1 MSKYVYKDC
10 PVTENRM
17 FKRENIVYIGLGLFV
32 GIVVVNLGA
41 IFLIRSEATRAV
53 FMNFSSIVFNLLAT
67 IALYMAARRSRVV
80 SRRLYFAWGI
90 LALAQ
95 LSFSL
100 GDIAWAVLELKLG
113 ISPFPSIADVFY
125 LLFYPV
131 FFTGILILPELRL
144 ERLNYPKVVLD
155 VSIILVAATVGYW
168 NFLLGPV
175 VAAGAGQ
182 PLLNRII
189 TLAYPVGDLVLIFA
203 TLKLLYLQSEADD
216 RMPLVFLIF
225 SIVLMVLTDSIYGY
239 QTLSTQYASGN
250 LLDLGWIVSYFL
262 IGMAGVWQ
270 AWMQPGLGGQEK
282 EATVRSSS
290 QPGSSTWLA
299 YLPYIWI
306 PIAFA
311 ILILEYTRQISF
323 DLFTMIGI
331 ILIIGLVFVRQV
343 TILRENE
350 VLFSQLHEAL
360 DQVKQRTV
368 ELRRANQELR
378 WEVHERMRIEKQMA
392 YDSFH
397 DGITGLPNRT
407 LFMDRL
413 KHALDYT
420 KRHEDF
426 SFSVIFLDIDH
437 FKEVNDGLGHPIGD
451 QVLGEVAQRMLA
463 CLRTSDTIAR
473 LAGDEYIILLEDI
486 HGTEDVVQVI
496 GRIQESL
503 KEPLLLEGHLV
514 SITASFGIVANGNS
528 YSQAEDILRD
538 ADIAMYQ
545 AKAAGKARFVIF
557 DPHMRDQA
565 AWRLK
570 MKADLQKAVMY
581 GEFFLNY
588 QPIFVLSNNRIL
600 GFEALL
606 RWQHPQNGVVS
617 PMDFIPLAEET
628 GLIRSIGLWVLE
640 QACRQIG
647 EWQAKFPQTPPLTM
661 SVNTSGV
668 QLNQPDFAE
677 QVQEVLERT
686 GVDGRSLILEITE
699 GILLNRSESV
709 TAKFNAVNDLGVQFQ
724 IDDFGTGYSSL
735 SYVRDF
741 PISTIKIDRSFIQN
755 IEVESTGD
763 IVRAIINMAHNL
775 RQSAIAEG
783 IETESQLEYLK
794 QAYCEAGQGYLL
806 GRPQSVEEVEK
817 LLRLRQRDA
826 ITEPLK
832 KRQAVIEGNLETQ
845 N

>member
-1 MSKYVYKDC
+1 MLTSIDKGC
-10 PVTENRM
+10 LLIENRT
-17 FKRENIVYIGLGLFV
+17 FHLKKIIYICLGLFA
-32 GIVVVNLGA
+32 GTTIINLGV
-41 IFLIRSEATRAV
+41 IYLIRSEVPRSI
-53 FMNFSSIVFNLLAT
+53 FMDFSSIVFNLFAT
-67 IALYMAARRSRVV
+67 IALYLAARRSRVI
-80 SRRLYFAWGI
+80 SRRLFWAWGF

-95 LSFSL
+95 LSFTF
-100 GDIAWAVLELKLG
+100 GDTLWTVLELKFG
-113 ISPFPSIADVFY
+113 MSPVPSIADVFY
-125 LLFYPV
+125 LLFYPL
-131 FFTGILILPELRL
+131 FFIGILILPALRFEL
-144 ERLNYPKVVLD
+144 LNYSEALLD

-168 NFLLGPV
+168 NFLLGPAV
-175 VAAGAGQ
+175 VTGAGE

-189 TLAYPVGDLVLIFA
+189 SLAYPVGDLVLIFA
-203 TLKLLYLQSEADD
+203 TLKLLYLQTEADD
-216 RMPLVFLIF
+216 RVPLIFLIWG
-225 SIVLMVLTDSIYGY
+225 IVVMVLTDSIFGY
-239 QTLSTQYASGN
+239 LTLSKQYAPGN
-250 LLDLGWIVSYFL
+250 LLDLGWIVSYIL
-262 IGMAGVWQ
+262 IGMAGIWQ
-270 AWMQPGLGGQEK
+270 ANRPIGSTGQQEPS
-282 EATVRSSS
+282 AVNPTGQIR
-290 QPGSSTWLA
+290 SSTWLA

-306 PIAFA
+306 PIACT
-311 ILILEYTRQISF
+311 ILILEYIHQISF
-323 DLFTMIGI
+323 DLFTMVGI

-343 TILRENE
+343 TTLRENE

-392 YDSFH
+392 YDSLH

-413 KHALDYT
+413 KHALGYT

-426 SFSVIFLDIDH
+426 GFSVIFLDIDH
-437 FKEVNDGLGHPIGD
+437 FKEVNEGLGHSIGD
-451 QVLGEVAQRMLA
+451 QVLVEVAQRMLA

-486 HGTEDVVQVI
+486 HGAEDVVQVV
-496 GRIQESL
+496 GRIQDSL
-503 KEPLLLEGHLV
+503 KEPLVLDGRLV
-514 SITASFGIVANGNS
+514 SITASFGIVTDGNL
-528 YSQAEDILRD
+528 YDQEEDILRD

-545 AKAAGKARFVIF
+545 AKSSGKARYVIF
-557 DPHMRDQA
+557 DPKMRDQA

-647 EWQAKFPQTPPLTM
+647 EWQVKFPQTPPLTM
-661 SVNTSGV
+661 SVNISSV
-668 QLNQPDFAE
+668 QINQPDFVE
-677 QVQEVLERT
+677 QIQEVLERT
-686 GVDGRSLILEITE
+686 GVDGHGLILEITE
-699 GILLNRSESV
+699 GIFLNRSESV
-709 TAKFNAVNDLGVQFQ
+709 TAKLNAINALGVQFQ

-755 IEVESTGD
+755 IDVDSTGD

-775 RQSAIAEG
+775 RQNAIAEG
-783 IETESQLEYLK
+783 IETKAQLEYLK
-794 QAYCEAGQGYLL
+794 EACCEAGQGYLL
-806 GRPQSVEEVEK
+806 CRPQSVGEIEK
-817 LLRLRQRDA
+817 LLRSRGRDA
-826 ITEPLK
+826 ITVPLK
-832 KRQAVIEGNLETQ
+832 QGRANVKGKVET
-845 N
+845 